1 MTIDWISGHQ
11 KWFPWH
17 FSWQEMVSIGFLVT
31 RNGFNGI
38 SGDQKWCQ
46 LDFLSPEMQWKPFLV
61 TRNSFH
67 GISGGQ
73 KLFQLDFWWP
83 EMVSISGWSP
93 EMVSLA
99 SPVARNG
106 ANWMSEMVSIAF
118 FRWPEMASIGF
129 LVTTTSSLQK
139 THKYSMWNGNSFCIP
154 LCPATDA
161 AGHPRQCRKC
171 SMWNGTK
178 LSIPLC
184 PATDAAGN
192 PRQGKSF
199 P

>member
-1 MTIDWISGHQ
+1 MTIG
-11 KWFPWH
+11 
-17 FSWQEMVSIGFLVT
+17 
-31 RNGFNGI
+31 
-38 SGDQKWCQ
+38 
-46 LDFLSPEMQWKPFLV
+46 FLV

-118 FRWPEMASIGF
+118 FRWPEMVSIGF

-139 THKYSMWNGNSFCIP
+139 THKYSMWNGKSFCIP
-154 LCPATDA
+154 LCPTTDA
-161 AGHPRQCRKC
+161 AWHPSKTMSQVLHVERHQVVHPALSRHGRCREPK
-171 SMWNGTK
+171 T
-178 LSIPLC
+178 
-184 PATDAAGN
+184 T
-192 PRQGKSF
+192 
-199 P
+199 